1 MQGRPISGFLRELSL
16 PASTLKFFAAARG
29 LRPCRGH
36 AWRAFLLPFGAPGD
50 GPPCIRHRPFGI
62 GEGTGDLSRPRDGH
76 NYRPSFARWKARD
89 CTLASVATRS
99 A

>member
-50 GPPCIRHRPFGI
+50 GPPRIRPRPFGI
-62 GEGTGDLSRPRDGH
+62 AGARHEVPPRVRPPQRGVGCMDDLLGT
-76 NYRPSFARWKARD
+76 
-89 CTLASVATRS
+89 C
-99 A
+99 